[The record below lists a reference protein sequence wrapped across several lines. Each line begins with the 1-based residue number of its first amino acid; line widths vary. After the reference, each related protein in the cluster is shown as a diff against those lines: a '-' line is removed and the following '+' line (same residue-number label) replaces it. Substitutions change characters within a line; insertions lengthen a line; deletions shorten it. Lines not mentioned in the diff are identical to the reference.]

1 MLILGQ
7 GRLST
12 QLGRSIFSAGVIH
25 FVKVST
31 DRGELRD
38 SGEHPG
44 AVD

>member
-1 MLILGQ
+1 MLTTD
-7 GRLST
+7 GRFTT

-31 DRGELRD
+31 DRGELRE